1 MTPAQIAKQAYNQ
14 RDYDLHN
21 AERRANARAYYWRNR
36 EAVLAQKQ
44 AKRDL
49 CQS

>member
-1 MTPAQIAKQAYNQ
+1 MTPKQIAKREYNE
-14 RDYDLHN
+14 RDYTIHGN
-21 AERRANARAYYWRNR
+21 ARRANARAYYWRNR